1 MSRRYSML
9 KTGVAAAALL
19 AATSFGAIAQNA
31 DMSAQIT
38 AQKQLVAS
46 NPEDVRALFDLAM
59 LQKQAGYR
67 GDAIASLEK
76 VRALRPDLPRADLEL
91 AMLHYAVGD
100 YAQAKPYFANARNSS
115 EASPK
120 LREQIDLYMADI
132 DRRLSPSSTHGNV
145 VVGLSFQTNANGG
158 TDELGSL
165 SGTIAAV
172 EAEEDFNAFVSAG
185 LTHIQNIANGG
196 RVTWDTSLRGYGS
209 GQFKVDEVNAAL
221 AAINTGFTFNFGK
234 ERMNAVTLRPYI
246 KADYLFLGEATYHNG
261 ASIGVAGGV
270 RPNETLALG
279 LGYEYTLHK
288 YHDSDQRPN
297 AEDRD
302 GNEHQV
308 QGTVAVAFTKQDALT
323 LRGVGSFVSGD
334 TPEIHTGDTAG
345 TMHGDYWD
353 YDQFEIGLRYSHRF
367 SALVFPG
374 ELAGNISAGVSYT
387 TADYDAVNTDLY
399 ATIAE
404 APDKREDDRWRV
416 DANATVP
423 FDKNIGMLVG
433 VSYTDQ
439 KSNVEL
445 YDYNNF
451 QATVGAAI
459 SF

>member
-1 MSRRYSML
+1 MNRRYSAL
-9 KTGVAAAALL
+9 KTGVAAAAIL
-19 AATSFGAIAQNA
+19 AVTSFGAMAQSASA
-31 DMSAQIT
+31 DAGVVAQMK
-38 AQKQLVAS
+38 AQKQLVAA
-46 NPEDVRALFDLAM
+46 NPDDVRALFDLAM

-67 GDAIASLEK
+67 GDAIKSLEK
-76 VRALRPDLPRADLEL
+76 VRMMRPDLPRVDLEL

-100 YAQAKPYFANARNSS
+100 YALAKPYFANARNSS

-158 TDELGSL
+158 TDDLGSL
-165 SGTIAAV
+165 VDTLDPADV
-172 EAEEDFNAFVSAG
+172 EEESDFNVFVSG
-185 LTHIQNIANGG
+185 GVTHVQNIATGG
-196 RVTWDTSLRGYGS
+196 RITWDTSLRGYGS
-209 GQFKVDEVNAAL
+209 AQFEVDEVNAIL
-221 AAINTGFTFNFGK
+221 GELNTGFTFNFGK
-234 ERMNAVTLRPYI
+234 ERMNAVTLRPYV
-246 KADYLFLGEATYHNG
+246 KADYLYLGEATYHNG
-261 ASIGVAGGV
+261 LSIGVAGGL

-279 LGYEYTLHK
+279 LGYEFTNHN
-288 YHDSDQRPN
+288 YHESDQRPN
-297 AEDRD
+297 AEERS

-308 QGTVAVAFTKQDALT
+308 HGTAAIAFTKQDALT
-323 LRGVGSFVSGD
+323 LRGVGSFVD
-334 TPEIHTGDTAG
+334 ADEE
-345 TMHGDYWD
+345 WWK
-353 YDQFEIGLRYSHRF
+353 YDQFEVSLRYSHRF

-374 ELAGNISAGVSYT
+374 ELAGNISTGVSYA
-387 TADYDAVNTDLY
+387 TAEYDAGNPAL
-399 ATIAE
+399 
-404 APDKREDDRWRV
+404 APNLNARDEDRWKV

-433 VSYTDQ
+433 VAYTDQ